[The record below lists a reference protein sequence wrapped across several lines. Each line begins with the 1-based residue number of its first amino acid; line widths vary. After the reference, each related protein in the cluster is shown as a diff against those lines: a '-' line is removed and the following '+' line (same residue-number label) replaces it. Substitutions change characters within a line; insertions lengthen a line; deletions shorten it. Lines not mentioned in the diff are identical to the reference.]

1 MQLRIIGL
9 RVFFLLFLV
18 LNRIAV
24 DNSFA
29 QVNKDC

>member
-18 LNRIAV
+18 LNGIAV

>member
-18 LNRIAV
+18 LNGISV